1 MEYVRRK
8 TTLKQHQYRAFNVD
22 GATISWIM
30 RHRKDC
36 SRCWV
41 EPVRNEQTPPLK
53 DMKHWILTVA
63 PAITEAV
70 TLVPRIY
77 EAAEVGNVG
86 LASHYLTVAGTTLTE
101 VPVSP
106 DSGRT
111 AEYLAM
117 AGDAY
122 IDAEYAYSHGD
133 GVGAGNLI
141 FYAEQLL
148 RKAQEVLSSF
158 THVHAA

>member
-1 MEYVRRK
+1 MQYVRRK
-8 TTLKQHQYRAFNVD
+8 TTVKRHQYRTFNVD
-22 GATISWIM
+22 GTTISWIM

-36 SRCWV
+36 SRCLV
-41 EPVRNEQTPPLK
+41 EPVRDEESLPSEA
-53 DMKHWILTVA
+53 MRRWALTVA
-63 PAITEAV
+63 PTITEAV
-70 TLVPRIY
+70 TLVPRVY
-77 EAAEVGNVG
+77 QAAEAGNFG

-106 DSGRT
+106 DGGRT

-122 IDAEYAYSHGD
+122 VDAEYAYSHGD
-133 GVGAGNLI
+133 NVGAGELV

-148 RKAQEVLSSF
+148 RKAQEVLNSF
-158 THVHAA
+158 THVNAA